1 MSGPSHHGDV
11 NPIAYLADLETKP
24 RWLDLLADRLAVGNP
39 FAAAPRDVDRV
50 LLLGMGSSG
59 YAAADAARDLR
70 SAGLNA
76 AFEPSSAES
85 SWPPAPR
92 LLGVAIS
99 ASGESAETMDA
110 IERYRGR
117 SPIVALTNVP
127 GSSLAGAADIVV
139 ELAAGDETGGVACRT
154 FQHTGLL
161 LRALEAHLTGIAED
175 IAVLARATAH
185 ATAEL
190 LRTSGDWLP
199 EIATTLASPNGVHLI
214 APAERLA
221 SAQQGALMIR
231 EGPRIPA
238 VACETGDWAHVDV
251 YLTKT
256 LDYRAIVFPGSRWD
270 RQALDWLQRRGS
282 TFVAVGADVAG
293 AARTIRYPGDD
304 DTDVA
309 RSTEVL
315 VPELLAAT
323 WWQAAAPS

>member
-1 MSGPSHHGDV
+1 M
-11 NPIAYLADLETKP
+11 NPLTYLADLETKP
-24 RWLDLLADRLAVGNP
+24 RWLDLLADR
-39 FAAAPRDVDRV
+39 FALGDPWADVPRDVDRV

-70 SAGLNA
+70 SVGLNA

-85 SWPPAPR
+85 SWPPDPR
-92 LLGVAIS
+92 LLVLAIS

-110 IERYRGR
+110 IGRYRGR

-127 GSSLAGAADIVV
+127 GSPLASAADHVV

-154 FQHTGLL
+154 FQHTALL
-161 LRALEAHLTGIAED
+161 LRGLEAHLTGIGED
-175 IAVLARATAH
+175 LAVLTRATAH
-185 ATAEL
+185 ATSEL
-190 LRTSGDWLP
+190 LRTSGTWLP
-199 EIATTLASPNGVHLI
+199 EIAASLASPNGLYLI

-256 LDYRAIVFPGSRWD
+256 LDYRAIIFPGSRWD
-270 RQALDWLQRRGS
+270 VGALDWLQRRGA

-293 AARTIRYPGDD
+293 AASSIRYPGDD
-304 DTDVA
+304 DPEVA
-309 RSTEVL
+309 RYAEVL
-315 VPELLAAT
+315 VPELLAAS
-323 WWQAAAPS
+323 WWQARAG